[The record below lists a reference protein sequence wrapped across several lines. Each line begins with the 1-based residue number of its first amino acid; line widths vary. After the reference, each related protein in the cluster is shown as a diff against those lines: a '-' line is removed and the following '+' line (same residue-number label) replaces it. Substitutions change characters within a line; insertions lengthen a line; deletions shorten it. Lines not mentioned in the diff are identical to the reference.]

1 MNFPDD
7 AATLA
12 TLRLQMVDLQLR
24 QRGIADERVLAAMQ
38 RVPRHEFASARY
50 RDQAYQDH
58 PLPIGEGQTI
68 SQPYMVALM
77 LDALRL
83 APTDN
88 VLEVGTGSGYVTALL
103 AELASEVVS
112 VERHPTLAERAR
124 LVLSDLGYKNVTI
137 ITGDGTRGYREAAPY
152 DAIIVSA
159 AAPQLPRDLLEQ
171 LTEGGRMII
180 PVGREDTQQLQFVE
194 KRDGQAHISLR
205 ELCRFVPLISDYAA

>member
-1 MNFPDD
+1 M
-7 AATLA
+7 
-12 TLRLQMVDLQLR
+12 
-24 QRGIADERVLAAMQ
+24 
-38 RVPRHEFASARY
+38 
-50 RDQAYQDH
+50 
-58 PLPIGEGQTI
+58 
-68 SQPYMVALM
+68 
-77 LDALRL
+77 
-83 APTDN
+83 
-88 VLEVGTGSGYVTALL
+88 
-103 AELASEVVS
+103 
-112 VERHPTLAERAR
+112 
-124 LVLSDLGYKNVTI
+124 LSDLGYKNVTI